1 LTRWTAPLLAV
12 CLAATSA
19 RADSIRSRQ
28 EDLQKVRR
36 EISRKSRERR
46 EADLKARELEREVE
60 RISREL
66 KSSQRSLKEVE
77 KRIRDT
83 ERRRSDAENRLW
95 AARLDVKQW
104 NRAVTAEM
112 RRLYER
118 KLAAESA
125 RFVELAWRRRLV
137 RDKIAAM
144 SDAVARH
151 AEIKESHEELVTLE
165 KEFEG
170 LREERSKEAEKV
182 REARSR
188 MTGLLATVQGRKAVL
203 ENDLQELKVSA
214 KRFETLISDL
224 IREREAKQKSAAL
237 AASERERTRTVRK
250 TARGRRHPSPPPD
263 FGKLPWPVEG
273 AVVGRFGKFKHP
285 ELDTVVVSNGITI
298 RPAEPS
304 PVRAVAKG
312 EVLYA
317 GEFMGYGLMALLV
330 HPDNLFTIYA
340 RLGELNVK
348 KGQKVSVGE
357 ILGTSGTDAEDKPA
371 VYFELRLHGEA
382 MDPLVWLK

>member
-1 LTRWTAPLLAV
+1 MRGIAALLAAG
-12 CLAATSA
+12 LAAASVG
-19 RADSIRSRQ
+19 ADAIRSRQ
-28 EDLQKVRR
+28 EDLRKVRQ

-46 EADLKARELEREVE
+46 EADRRAQELEREVE

-66 KSSQRSLKEVE
+66 RSSQSSLKDVE

-104 NRAVTAEM
+104 NRAVTTEM
-112 RRLYER
+112 RRIYER
-118 KLAAESA
+118 KMAAESS

-137 RDKIAAM
+137 RDKISAM
-144 SDAVARH
+144 STAVARH
-151 AEIKESHEELVTLE
+151 AEMKASHDELASLE
-165 KEFEG
+165 NEFEG
-170 LREERSKEAEKV
+170 LREERSKEADRV

-188 MTGLLATVQGRKAVL
+188 MTGLLATVQGRRAVL
-203 ENDLQELKVSA
+203 ENDLQDLRASA
-214 KRFETLISDL
+214 KRFEALILDL
-224 IREREAKQKSAAL
+224 IREREAAQKSAAL
-237 AASERERTRTVRK
+237 AVSERGKTRGGRK
-250 TARGRRHPSPPPD
+250 GDRERRHASPPPD

-273 AVVGRFGKFKHP
+273 SVVGRFGKFKHP

-298 RPAEPS
+298 RPAERS

-340 RLGELNVK
+340 RLGELSVK

-357 ILGTSGTDAEDKPA
+357 VMGLSGMDAEDKPA